1 MPDDATEVKCKRKL
15 VSRVLGCGLLSS
27 LLRLRKLDR
36 VDHSCLKPCL
46 FGVQPITVESCQAR
60 VLISRLYCGD
70 KHPANMLC
78 G

>member
-1 MPDDATEVKCKRKL
+1 MPDEAMEVKCKRKL

-46 FGVQPITVESCQAR
+46 FGARPITVGSCQAR
-60 VLISRLYCGD
+60 VLISRFYCGD
-70 KHPANMLC
+70 EHSTDMLC

>member
-1 MPDDATEVKCKRKL
+1 VPDEAMEVKCKRKL

-27 LLRLRKLDR
+27 LLKLRKLDR

-46 FGVQPITVESCQAR
+46 FGVWPITVVSCQAR
-60 VLISRLYCGD
+60 VLISRLYCGGE
-70 KHPANMLC
+70 HSTNMLC

>member
-1 MPDDATEVKCKRKL
+1 MPDDSMEVKCKRKL

-27 LLRLRKLDR
+27 LFKLRKLDR
-36 VDHSCLKPCL
+36 GDHSCLKPCL
-46 FGVQPITVESCQAR
+46 FGIQPITVESRQAR

-70 KHPANMLC
+70 KQSTNMPC